1 MSQPSVGRL
10 IPLPERD
17 GLGRAPAPVSPPRP
31 PALRPGAVWRRRA
44 RPLVVILLVAGAIAT
59 LRLTVLAPQPVRVK
73 VAVVARGAVEE
84 TITNT
89 RAGTVKTRRRA
100 RLSPETG
107 GRVIALPH
115 REGDRVERGALLLR
129 LDSSIQKAQVDLARE
144 DVRAAGARV
153 EEACLAADLAATE
166 LARVLELR
174 AGGIA
179 SQQSADRLTS
189 ERDRAQASCRAAA
202 AALDQA
208 RARRRLTG
216 ADQARTD
223 LLAPFAG
230 IVAEVNT
237 ELGEWIT
244 PAPPGIPIPPVVEM
258 LDPTTLYVAAP
269 IDEMDAERVKLG
281 QEVRLSVDSRRGE
294 HFPGRLV
301 RVAPY
306 VQDVL
311 EQNRTV
317 EVEAEFTD
325 LRVADSLLP
334 GTSADVEVIV
344 SRRQDVAQIPTGAIA
359 QGETVLVVDGSRLVE
374 RRVKPGLR
382 NWRTTEILDGLAEGE
397 RVVVVRDSP
406 DIKAGARVV
415 VGGDR

>member
-1 MSQPSVGRL
+1 
-10 IPLPERD
+10 
-17 GLGRAPAPVSPPRP
+17 
-31 PALRPGAVWRRRA
+31 
-44 RPLVVILLVAGAIAT
+44 
-59 LRLTVLAPQPVRVK
+59 
-73 VAVVARGAVEE
+73 
-84 TITNT
+84 
-89 RAGTVKTRRRA
+89 
-100 RLSPETG
+100 
-107 GRVIALPH
+107 
-115 REGDRVERGALLLR
+115 
-129 LDSSIQKAQVDLARE
+129 
-144 DVRAAGARV
+144 
-153 EEACLAADLAATE
+153 
-166 LARVLELR
+166 
-174 AGGIA
+174 
-179 SQQSADRLTS
+179 
-189 ERDRAQASCRAAA
+189 
-202 AALDQA
+202 
-208 RARRRLTG
+208 
-216 ADQARTD
+216 
-223 LLAPFAG
+223 
-230 IVAEVNT
+230 
-237 ELGEWIT
+237 
-244 PAPPGIPIPPVVEM
+244 M